1 MCTTFYFLC
10 FTASLCSFVM
20 FSRVFDFWYSI
31 VLMSPRLSEYKHR
44 DEPQQVHNHRH
55 IFWLYRHSRW
65 GVLIL
70 SARSMQSNGSLQR
83 WAPIIETQW
92 TCSFESVKS
101 IKSQMLTD
109 AFTCKLNL
117 CFFQFC
123 LPGELPV
130 SNLHILNGGL
140 LIAHMPDL
148 LSACMELRMGGG
160 QTQASVLNCSF
171 GGDNWLVE
179 CFMSRQSQ
187 LRPCLLQQTRITWAE
202 TNREPLPGKRQMSV
216 YTVHFQLSQQN
227 TEWL

>member
-83 WAPIIETQW
+83 WAPITETQW

-117 CFFQFC
+117 CF
-123 LPGELPV
+123 
-130 SNLHILNGGL
+130 SI
-140 LIAHMPDL
+140 
-148 LSACMELRMGGG
+148 LSAWWAACFELAHLKWRLAHCSHAWFIISMYG
-160 QTQASVLNCSF
+160 TQDGRRSDT
-171 GGDNWLVE
+171 G
-179 CFMSRQSQ
+179 
-187 LRPCLLQQTRITWAE
+187 
-202 TNREPLPGKRQMSV
+202 
-216 YTVHFQLSQQN
+216 
-227 TEWL
+227 